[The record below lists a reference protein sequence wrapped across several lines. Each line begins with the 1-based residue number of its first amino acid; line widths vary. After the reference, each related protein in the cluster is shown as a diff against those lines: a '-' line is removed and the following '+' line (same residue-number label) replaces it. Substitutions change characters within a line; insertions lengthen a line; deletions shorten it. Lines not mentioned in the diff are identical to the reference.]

1 MRLALVILPVALS
14 AGPAPAQAVP
24 PPPSAAPQ
32 VLQLPPETVERFA
45 DGMQSLSQALLDMKV
60 GGVQAAIE
68 GRKATRA
75 ERNLTVRDLGR
86 RNDPNFDR
94 NIEQQI
100 ASARPKLEQSVRAL
114 NEALPQITQ
123 DLQNAQKAI
132 ERAMANMPDPNYPR
146 R

>member
-1 MRLALVILPVALS
+1 MRLALVILPLAVSAAPAL
-14 AGPAPAQAVP
+14 AQAVP
-24 PPPSAAPQ
+24 PAPPAAPQ
-32 VLQLPPETVERFA
+32 VLQVPPETVDRLA
-45 DGMQSLSQALLDMKV
+45 DSMQSISQALLDMKV

-86 RNDPNFDR
+86 RNDPYFDR

-114 NEALPQITQ
+114 NDALPQITQ

>member
-1 MRLALVILPVALS
+1 MRLALALLPLAV
-14 AGPAPAQAVP
+14 GTAPALAQTVQPVP
-24 PPPSAAPQ
+24 AAPQ
-32 VLQLPPETVERFA
+32 VLQVPPETVDRLA

-60 GGVQAAIE
+60 GVVQAALE
-68 GRKATRA
+68 GRKATRV

-94 NIEQQI
+94 NIEQRI
-100 ASARPKLEQSVRAL
+100 ASAKPKLEQSMRAL

-123 DLQNAQKAI
+123 DLQNAQEAI

>member
-1 MRLALVILPVALS
+1 VPPEDVDRLADS
-14 AGPAPAQAVP
+14 
-24 PPPSAAPQ
+24 
-32 VLQLPPETVERFA
+32 
-45 DGMQSLSQALLDMKV
+45 MQSLSRALLDMKV

-68 GRKATRA
+68 GRKPTRT
-75 ERNLTVRDLGR
+75 ERNLAVRDLGR

-114 NEALPQITQ
+114 NEALPEITH
-123 DLQNAQKAI
+123 DLQNAQRSI
-132 ERAMANMPDPNYPR
+132 ERAMSNLPDPNYPR

>member
-1 MRLALVILPVALS
+1 MRLGFVLLPIALS
-14 AGPAPAQAVP
+14 AGPALAQAALPAVP
-24 PPPSAAPQ
+24 AAPQ
-32 VLQLPPETVERFA
+32 VLQVPPETVDRLA
-45 DGMQSLSQALLDMKV
+45 DGLEALSQSLLDMKV
-60 GGVQAAIE
+60 GGIQAALE
-68 GRKATRA
+68 GRKATRG

-100 ASARPKLEQSVRAL
+100 AGAKPELEQSVRAL

>member
-1 MRLALVILPVALS
+1 MRLSIVLLPLAVGATPVLAQS
-14 AGPAPAQAVP
+14 MPPVAPAQP
-24 PPPSAAPQ
+24 P
-32 VLQLPPETVERFA
+32 VLQIPPETVDRFA
-45 DGMQSLSQALLDMKV
+45 DSMQSLSQALLDMKV

-94 NIEQQI
+94 NLEQQI
-100 ASARPKLEQSVRAL
+100 ASAKPKLEQGVRAL

-123 DLQNAQKAI
+123 DLQNAQRSI
-132 ERAMANMPDPNYPR
+132 ERAISNLPDPNYPR